1 MVLDPDTYGRL
12 KDFCSHVQPSNEF
25 EHPDL
30 SVPDDR
36 QGSTPDG
43 RYDIDEQRCSFCRI
57 EESAGRACS
66 IVNFIC
72 AEECPAGAA
81 QCDAVPE
88 LLSWAA
94 AHGAQCDRLQT
105 DTTLAIRGLTATTD
119 IPGGSVIVSL
129 PRSLAL
135 SVSPS
140 QSCPV
145 PHLIPEDVWSSSIKY
160 DPLVTMHLSRLG

>member
-1 MVLDPDTYGRL
+1 MCNRRTSSSILI
-12 KDFCSHVQPSNEF
+12 
-25 EHPDL
+25 
-30 SVPDDR
+30 SVFLTIVKAQLQTTGTIPTSS
-36 QGSTPDG
+36 GAAFASL
-43 RYDIDEQRCSFCRI
+43 IK
-57 EESAGRACS
+57 SAGSACS
-66 IVNFIC
+66 IVNIIR

-81 QCDAVPE
+81 QCDAVHE

-160 DPLVTMHLSRLG
+160 NPLVILHLSRLG